1 MSTPSPTGTRPSS
14 PDAGSGNALMVSLGP
29 HATVPRESQLG
40 SHTRAGS
47 AATRVT
53 PPPQTQTGSASVAPP
68 AGTHA
73 PPAGTH
79 APHPTAPQP
88 QVHAS
93 QTGQHAQAQVHGP
106 AAGTTTPVAGSAP
119 PVAPQAPDGA
129 PANAQPVA
137 TEGAP
142 QAPPPQLLPSGT
154 RLVRCNY
161 LGCGRWFAG
170 NDRRAHA
177 SVHCVTT
184 HLRFQALAEALAA
197 PFLSDHQ
204 VA

>member
-1 MSTPSPTGTRPSS
+1 MSTPSPTGTRHTT
-14 PDAGSGNALMVSLGP
+14 PDAGGGRARLVSPG
-29 HATVPRESQLG
+29 ADAAVPSE
-40 SHTRAGS
+40 SHTEAS
-47 AATRVT
+47 SEATRVT
-53 PPPQTQTGSASVAPP
+53 PPTQTQIAGASGAPP
-68 AGTHA
+68 AGT
-73 PPAGTH
+73 P

-93 QTGQHAQAQVHGP
+93 QTVQHAQAQVHG
-106 AAGTTTPVAGSAP
+106 AASGTTT
-119 PVAPQAPDGA
+119 
-129 PANAQPVA
+129 
-137 TEGAP
+137 P